1 VTWRKLPQLVEV
13 VSVEDDCLLGTL
25 TAEEVLN
32 IADVGTHLVC
42 FRDLK
47 RLQETVAR
55 VGVTAPIN
63 LLCVFRAKGAP
74 VAPQPA
80 FTFLGYDLID
90 DKTAVRAVTNC
101 GSQFSAVIGDAD
113 VNVYELINTFER
125 AKEIQRELRRVYP
138 RDPHANCSLWAIFRI
153 SELGASRQRP
163 VRSESRLR
171 ATGRFDSCR
180 SKPPFPAGA

>member
-1 VTWRKLPQLVEV
+1 MTWRKLPQLVEV

-113 VNVYELINTFER
+113 VT
-125 AKEIQRELRRVYP
+125 
-138 RDPHANCSLWAIFRI
+138 C
-153 SELGASRQRP
+153 
-163 VRSESRLR
+163 
-171 ATGRFDSCR
+171 TG
-180 SKPPFPAGA
+180 